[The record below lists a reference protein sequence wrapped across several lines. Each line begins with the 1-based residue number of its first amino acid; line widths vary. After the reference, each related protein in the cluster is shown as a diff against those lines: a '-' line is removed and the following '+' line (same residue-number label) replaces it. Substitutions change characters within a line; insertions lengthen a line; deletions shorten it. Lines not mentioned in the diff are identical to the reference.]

1 MTRALWILESGDV
14 DRRGLSCCF
23 ELTVH
28 SLVGAE
34 GLGDFQPM
42 DDFELTKEEADLI
55 KRHLNRIVQIDR
67 QMANL
72 RGELEAE
79 CDLLEVAWQN
89 AYRRNLLD
97 DLQQGA
103 EIKQDDFQRI

>member
-1 MTRALWILESGDV
+1 M
-14 DRRGLSCCF
+14 
-23 ELTVH
+23 ELNITM
-28 SLVGAE
+28 SKASQNE
-34 GLGDFQPM
+34 M
-42 DDFELTKEEADLI
+42 DDFELTREEADLI

-79 CDLLEVAWQN
+79 CDSLEVAWQN

-97 DLQQGA
+97 DLQQGV
-103 EIKQDDFQRI
+103 EIKQDDFHVPPAIENGELKIILTEERITKVVRNG